1 MGLVGCDIQ
10 SEDGTEDLVV
20 VGLLGTLDEGQ
31 GEERVGDALLLPA
44 DLVGGWQVL

>member
-20 VGLLGTLDEGQ
+20 VGLLGALDDGE
-31 GEERVGDALLLPA
+31 GEEGVGDALLLPG
-44 DLVGGWQVL
+44 DLVGWG